1 MKQLLLAET
10 RSEAETEEIASELAG
25 ELKPGDVIA
34 LYGPLGAGKTS
45 FVRGLAFGLH
55 CVQPVRSPTFS
66 LINEY
71 SGPLPLYH
79 FDFYRLDGT
88 AEIDDL
94 GWTDYLENDGVLAIE
109 WPEKVRKMLPI
120 PRIEVYLSYLGG
132 TSRKVEIVAI
142 VDTRD

>member
-10 RSEAETEEIASELAG
+10 NSETETEGIAAELAA
-25 ELKPGDVIA
+25 ELNPGDVIA

-45 FVRGLAFGLH
+45 FVRGLAAGLR
-55 CVQPVRSPTFS
+55 CIQPVRSPTFS

-71 SGPLPLYH
+71 TGRLPLYH
-79 FDFYRLDGT
+79 FDFYRLDGD

-94 GWTDYLENDGVLAIE
+94 GWTDYLDSKGVLAIE

-120 PRIEVYLSYLGG
+120 PRIEVYLSYLGE

>member
-1 MKQLLLAET
+1 MKRLLLAET
-10 RSEAETEEIASELAG
+10 QSETETEEIARELAG
-25 ELKPGDVIA
+25 ELRPGDVVA

-45 FVRGLAFGLH
+45 FVRGLASGLH

-71 SGPLPLYH
+71 SGTIPLYH
-79 FDFYRLDGT
+79 FDFYRLDGQ

-94 GWTDYLENDGVLAIE
+94 GWTDYLNTDGVLAIE

-120 PRIEVYLSYLGG
+120 PRIEVYLSYLGE

>member
-10 RSEAETEEIASELAG
+10 RSEAETEELAAELSA
-25 ELKPGDVIA
+25 ELNPGDVVA

-45 FVRGLAFGLH
+45 FVRGLAAGLN

-71 SGPLPLYH
+71 SGRLPLYH
-79 FDFYRLDGT
+79 FDFYRLDGN

-94 GWTDYLENDGVLAIE
+94 GWTDYLDSDGVLAIE
-109 WPEKVRKMLPI
+109 WPEKVRKLLPI
-120 PRIEVYLSYLGG
+120 PRIEVYLSYLEG

-142 VDTRD
+142 VDSRD